1 MCSPPLPPAAP
12 QVGAMGLG
20 EDNNTSCDVA
30 AFPQTPTATEPNFVP
45 ANYKLC
51 IPGLFPSCNS
61 L

>member
-1 MCSPPLPPAAP
+1 MCSPLLPPAAP
-12 QVGAMGLG
+12 QVGTMGLG
-20 EDNNTSCDVA
+20 EDKSTSCKVA

-51 IPGLFPSCNS
+51 ITGLFPT